1 MRSEELSR
9 VIDAF
14 GPSDDQKRRMLEGI
28 IRHSPAK
35 ARRRGGLA
43 KAAVI
48 AAAVSLFSGTAV
60 AVSHTEWFTQMFG
73 DSIYLIEDQILY
85 PMESAADD
93 RFRLTLEGVL
103 SDAYGCIAIVS
114 VEALKEQ
121 LIPELEQMASRLHIR
136 PLQSDI
142 RSNRTTVVE
151 LDHFSEKRKKRF
163 MVEFRSVD
171 GPLTGDLEI
180 GLMTDT
186 SRLALSAPAVG
197 TIRTIAIELDESRYA
212 AADYVPRTVSISPLS
227 ITVRGY
233 ERTVGHE
240 VPVPDVT
247 LHFAN
252 GKTLDFFK
260 ETGFSGS
267 RFPEDGTTTVSA
279 QFERII
285 DLDQLRSITVDG
297 TAYPAGDSG
306 TR

>member
-1 MRSEELSR
+1 MRSEELNR

-35 ARRRGGLA
+35 TRRRGGLA

-60 AVSHTEWFTQMFG
+60 AVNNTEWFARIFG
-73 DSIYLIEDQILY
+73 DSIYLIEDRILY

-93 RFRLTLEGVL
+93 QFRLTLEGVL
-103 SDAYGCIAIVS
+103 SDAYGSIAIVS

-121 LIPELEQMASRLHIR
+121 LIPELEQMASSLHIR

-142 RSNRTTVVE
+142 RSNRITVVE

-171 GPLTGDLEI
+171 GPLAGDLEI
-180 GLMTDT
+180 GLTTDT
-186 SRLALSAPAVG
+186 SRLTLSAPAVG
-197 TIRTIAIELDESRYA
+197 TIPTVVIQPDESRYA
-212 AADYVPRTVSISPLS
+212 SADYVPRTVLVSPLS
-227 ITVRGY
+227 VTVRGY
-233 ERTVGHE
+233 ERTVGHDI
-240 VPVPDVT
+240 PVPDVI

-252 GKTLDFFK
+252 GTTIEVFQ

-267 RFPEDGTTTVSA
+267 RFPEDGTTTANA

-285 DLDQLRSITVDG
+285 DLNQLRFITVDG
-297 TAYPAGDSG
+297 TSYPAGDNGS
-306 TR
+306 R